1 MAAEK
6 IVHDEAVAN
15 EDEKQAKMDQA
26 AEKFDRVPVGRRLS
40 FEEAADKT
48 FAKHREALRELAK

>member
-1 MAAEK
+1 MTAEK
-6 IVHDEAVAN
+6 IVHAEAVAN
-15 EDEKQAKMDQA
+15 KDQKQVKAEQA